1 MFPVDSFS
9 AQYFEEREAAEEAKR
24 LARLQQQHATAQT
37 SPRPNNLSSV
47 FSQRPE
53 MSRPSSSSVLG
64 NIFQGF
70 VRATSQPPSERSCA
84 SGTSTPCQTPPAKV
98 MTQADIEAAMT
109 AERKKDADIVSFR
122 AW

>member
-1 MFPVDSFS
+1 MFPVDTLH
-9 AQYFEEREAAEEAKR
+9 AQYTEEREAAEEAKR
-24 LARLQQQHATAQT
+24 LAKLQEQQVKAQT
-37 SPRPNNLSSV
+37 SPRPNSLSQV

-53 MSRPSSSSVLG
+53 MSRPASSSVLG

-70 VRATSQPPSERSCA
+70 VRATSQPPSERTIA

-98 MTQADIEAAMT
+98 MTQADIDAAMA
-109 AERKKDADIVSFR
+109 AERKRDADIVSFR